1 MSVLWNSAKTALL
14 LGGLM
19 GLALGIGYLIG
30 GPGAMAV
37 ALVLGGAM
45 NLIAFFFSDKIA
57 LATMRAQQVTE
68 QDDPVL
74 WRTVASLSRQ
84 ANLPMPRVY
93 VSPTAAP
100 NAFATGRGPR
110 HSAVCVTAGLRQL
123 LTEQELAGVVAHEL
137 AHIKNRDV
145 LISTIAA
152 IIAGA
157 ITYLAYMAMWFG
169 GGQDDEDGPSPL
181 VGLLLMIFAPLAAM
195 LIQMAISRS
204 REYEADRLG
213 AELTGT
219 PRGLARA
226 LEKLEHG
233 ASQIPLPVMDAQRN
247 MFIVEPLTGRKVAS
261 LFMTH
266 PPVEDRVSRLMAMER
281 SQARTPGDPAMQSV
295 ATSGEDMDG
304 V

>member
-1 MSVLWNSAKTALL
+1 MNAMWNSTKTALL
-14 LGGLM
+14 MGGLM

-30 GPGAMAV
+30 GPGAMAI
-37 ALVLGGAM
+37 ALVLGGAINM
-45 NLIAFFFSDKIA
+45 VAFFFSDKIA

-68 QDDPVL
+68 QDDPAL
-74 WRTVASLSRQ
+74 WRAAASLSQR

-93 VSPTAAP
+93 ISPTPAP
-100 NAFATGRGPR
+100 NAFATGRGPK
-110 HSAVCVTAGLRQL
+110 HSAVCVTAGLRQML
-123 LTEQELAGVVAHEL
+123 NEQELAGVVAHEL
-137 AHIKNRDV
+137 AHIKHRDV

-152 IIAGA
+152 MIAGA
-157 ITYLAYMAMWFG
+157 ISYLAYMAMWFG
-169 GGQDDEDGPSPL
+169 GGRDDEDSPNPL

-213 AELTGT
+213 AELAGD

-247 MFIVEPLTGRKVAS
+247 MFIVEPLTGQKAAG

-266 PPVEDRVSRLMAMER
+266 PPVEERVRRLLMIER
-281 SQARTPGDPAMQSV
+281 P
-295 ATSGEDMDG
+295 
-304 V
+304 

>member
-1 MSVLWNSAKTALL
+1 MNALWNSTKTALL
-14 LGGLM
+14 MGGLM

-30 GPGAMAV
+30 GPGAMAI
-37 ALVLGGAM
+37 ALVLGGAV
-45 NLIAFFFSDKIA
+45 NLVAFFFSDKIA

-74 WRTVASLSRQ
+74 WRTVASLSRR

-93 VSPTAAP
+93 VSPTPAP
-100 NAFATGRGPR
+100 NAFATGRGPK

-123 LTEQELAGVVAHEL
+123 LSEQELAGVVAHEL
-137 AHIKNRDV
+137 AHIKHRDV

-152 IIAGA
+152 MIAGA
-157 ITYLAYMAMWFG
+157 IGYLAYMAMWFG
-169 GGQDDEDGPSPL
+169 GSRDDEDGPNPL

-204 REYEADRLG
+204 REYEADRFG
-213 AELTGT
+213 AELAGS

-247 MFIVEPLTGRKVAS
+247 MFIVEPLTGMKVARF
-261 LFMTH
+261 FMTH
-266 PPVEDRVSRLMAMER
+266 PPVEDRVRRLMQMGQR
-281 SQARTPGDPAMQSV
+281 G
-295 ATSGEDMDG
+295 
-304 V
+304 